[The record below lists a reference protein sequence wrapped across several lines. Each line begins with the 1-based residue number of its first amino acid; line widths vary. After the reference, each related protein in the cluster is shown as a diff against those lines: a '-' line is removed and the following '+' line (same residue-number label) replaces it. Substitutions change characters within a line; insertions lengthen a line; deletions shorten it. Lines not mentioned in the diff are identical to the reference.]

1 MMASSRYET
10 RLRSPNVQNTTA
22 ATWESSAKYW
32 IMVVPPANKADS
44 ATPASTMDSG
54 VISRNRE
61 RPSTTSV
68 DAMAPRNAHT
78 TVT

>member
-1 MMASSRYET
+1 
-10 RLRSPNVQNTTA
+10 
-22 ATWESSAKYW
+22 
-32 IMVVPPANKADS
+32 MVVPPANKADS